1 MQELSLGKVVAI
13 IPVRSGS
20 KGIPGK
26 NIKSMAG
33 RPLIYYSLRAALE
46 TESID
51 FVAVATD
58 SEKIA
63 SVCKSLF
70 PHSEKLMIYHRS
82 EESATDTA
90 STESVMLEF
99 AEKYSFNQ
107 LFLIQATSPLV
118 TTNDLQSAYTKFNS
132 GNFGGLLSVVEQS
145 RFFWTKDDNDHGS
158 PVNYDPQNRPRRQ
171 DFRPGFVENGSF
183 YITTKESLLQ
193 SKCRISHPYALYPMR
208 VETYWEIDDMDD
220 WRIIES
226 IIRSEKLNSPTEHLS
241 NIKLLVMD
249 FDGVFT
255 DNKVIVFQ
263 DGTEAVICD
272 RGDGMGLSMVKKLG
286 LPLLV
291 LSKERNNVLE
301 SRCKKLGI
309 ECVYKVDDKLTFLKN
324 RCEEMSISLGEVA
337 YIGNDINDIP
347 CLEAVGLG
355 IAVADSHKKAI
366 DAANYITKSKGGNG
380 ALREICDLFMKEYND

>member
-1 MQELSLGKVVAI
+1 MEDLGNCVAI
-13 IPVRSGS
+13 IPVRGGS
-20 KGIPGK
+20 KGIPRK

-46 TESID
+46 TDSID
-51 FVAVATD
+51 VVAVATD
-58 SEKIA
+58 SEEIA
-63 SVCKSLF
+63 SVCKALF
-70 PHSEKLMIYHRS
+70 PNSAKLMIYNRS

-99 AEKYSFNQ
+99 AGKYEFNQ
-107 LFLIQATSPLV
+107 LILIQATSPLV
-118 TTNDLQSAYTKFNS
+118 TNNDLQSACNKFN
-132 GNFGGLLSVVEQS
+132 GGDFGGLLSVVEQS
-145 RFFWTKDDNDHGS
+145 RFYWTEDDNGHGN

-226 IIRSEKLNSPTEHLS
+226 IIRNEKLNFPIEQLS
-241 NIKLLVMD
+241 KIKLLVMD

-272 RGDGMGLSMVKKLG
+272 RGDGMGLSTLNKLG

-301 SRCKKLGI
+301 SRCKKLAI
-309 ECVYKVDDKLTFLKN
+309 ECVYKLDDKLTFLKN
-324 RCEEMSISLGEVA
+324 RCEEMSISLSEVA
-337 YIGNDINDIP
+337 YVGNDINDVP
-347 CLEAVGLG
+347 CIEAVGFG
-355 IAVADSHKKAI
+355 IAVADSHPSAI
-366 DAANYITKSKGGNG
+366 AAADHITEANGGNG
-380 ALREICDLFMKEYND
+380 ALREICDVISNYR